1 MFAARRS
8 KAGRAA
14 AETGAAV
21 PLAATMLVGSWQFPF
36 NPNSKSK
43 CPPGPQRLALRDR
56 LARAHIYPAQVGVDR
71 DMLVAVLDEDD
82 VAIAVLHAG
91 KRHHAIAHAA
101 HRSAGR
107 GPEIGAPAGAP
118 SLQDRRQAHREA
130 AGRARELHRG
140 AQVGAAHALAVWR
153 VVGALGRPWLLEP
166 DRLVGLAVVDELGA
180 EHPAGAQRLA
190 IGLQRFVDHREAVAL
205 AQRAPKVD
213 VARE

>member
-21 PLAATMLVGSWQFPF
+21 PLAATMLVGSWYCPLTR
-36 NPNSKSK
+36 NSK
-43 CPPGPQRLALRDR
+43 CRCGPV
-56 LARAHIYPAQVGVDR
+56 AQP
-71 DMLVAVLDEDD
+71 VAPTAPSVWPCSIDW
-82 VAIAVLHAG
+82 
-91 KRHHAIAHAA
+91 
-101 HRSAGR
+101 AGR
-107 GPEIGAPAGAP
+107 TSLRLRRAETAARRLGWVGGKVWGEGGAP
-118 SLQDRRQAHREA
+118 SLQDRMQGHREA
-130 AGRARELHRG
+130 AGHARELHRG